1 MTVNQPQEMPSPML
15 VHVDVTNGTQYP
27 IEDMFD
33 GIPVVFPVGQ
43 TVTVGPDVAKHCFG
57 YPGDPREMAVHMA
70 KRYGWAT
77 SETLKWTSHKT
88 PEFVEMASKVTF
100 QPVFYDLVRRKP
112 QDPIPAVV
120 SDEEI
125 QEPPIP
131 SPASTTVVG
140 KSRRY
145 ANASRAK
152 RKETESKP
160 RSGGRAGKD
169 RRGSRVPHLNVREA

>member
-1 MTVNQPQEMPSPML
+1 MTDQQESLAPML

-43 TVTVGPDVAKHCFG
+43 TVTVTPEVAKHCFG
-57 YPGDPREMAVHMA
+57 YPGDPREMAMHMA

-77 SETLKWTSHKT
+77 AETLKWSSHKT

-112 QDPIPAVV
+112 EDPIPAVV
-120 SDEEI
+120 SDEDLE
-125 QEPPIP
+125 EPAIP
-131 SPASTTVVG
+131 PQVSTTVVG

-152 RKETESKP
+152 RKDAESSRGKGD
-160 RSGGRAGKD
+160 RGRK
-169 RRGSRVPHLNVREA
+169 GSREGRVPHLNVRGA

>member
-1 MTVNQPQEMPSPML
+1 MTDQQEAPPPVL

-43 TVTVGPDVAKHCFG
+43 TVTVSPEVAKHCFG
-57 YPGDPREMAVHMA
+57 YPGDPREMAMHMA

-77 SETLKWTSHKT
+77 AETLKWSSHKT
-88 PEFVEMASKVTF
+88 PEFVEMASKVAF

-112 QDPIPAVV
+112 EDPIPAVV
-120 SDEEI
+120 GDEELE
-125 QEPPIP
+125 EPPVLP
-131 SPASTTVVG
+131 PVSTTVVG

-152 RKETESKP
+152 RKDTESP
-160 RSGGRAGKD
+160 RGKGDRGRKGSRGG
-169 RRGSRVPHLNVREA
+169 RVPHLNVREA